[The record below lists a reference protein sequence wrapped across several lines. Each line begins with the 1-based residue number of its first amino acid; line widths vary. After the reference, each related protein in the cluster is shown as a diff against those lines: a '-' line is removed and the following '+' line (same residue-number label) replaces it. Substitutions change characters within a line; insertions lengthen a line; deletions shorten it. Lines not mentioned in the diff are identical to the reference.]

1 MEVAFGNLLPLGA
14 ALPAMGVRNAWVQI
28 CTDTSCSVLLV
39 SPGALLSLVTNQSP
53 CFLLSPELVT

>member
-14 ALPAMGVRNAWVQI
+14 ALPAVGVWNAWVQI

-39 SPGALLSLVTNQSP
+39 SPGALLSLVTN
-53 CFLLSPELVT
+53 